1 MKEERK
7 NGLKRRR
14 RKQRCRYRSR
24 KAEMMAQ
31 EKRSEDGMKTIRKGD
46 QKEGERV
53 GKERR
58 WSY

>member
-1 MKEERK
+1 M
-7 NGLKRRR
+7 
-14 RKQRCRYRSR
+14 QRSR